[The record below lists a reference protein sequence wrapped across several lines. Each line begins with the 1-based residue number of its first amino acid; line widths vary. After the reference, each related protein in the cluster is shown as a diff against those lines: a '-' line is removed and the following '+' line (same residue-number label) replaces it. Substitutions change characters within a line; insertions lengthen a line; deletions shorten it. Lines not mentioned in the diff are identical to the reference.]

1 MSKWEI
7 VAEMQKAWQCPIRAI
22 EIYAN
27 LYQRLEAECQAEDD
41 FWCAQQEAEQ
51 EAMQAVGF

>member
-7 VAEMQKAWQCPIRAI
+7 VAEMQKAWQCPIRAT

-27 LYQRLEAECQAEDD
+27 LRQRLEAECETEDAY
-41 FWCAQQEAEQ
+41 WCARQEAEE
-51 EAMQAVGF
+51 EARQAVGF